1 MKKKK
6 ANISVLKALW
16 TVLLEM
22 LYSFKYNVVKELDKI
37 AVIIE
42 IAIPVVLSQIYADIT
57 KLIIVS
63 IVMTVIVHY
72 ITKVGKKLNN
82 ETYGDLPL
90 PRYRMTKIDSEGF
103 VSLIDQDDMQELILY
118 MNEVEQYLTKKGKL
132 K

>member
-1 MKKKK
+1 MKKK
-6 ANISVLKALW
+6 NVNMSILKALW
-16 TVLLEM
+16 IVLCEM
-22 LYSFKYNVVKELDKI
+22 LYSFRYNVVKELDKI

-42 IAIPVVLSQIYADIT
+42 VAIPVVLSQMYADIT

-63 IVMTVIVHY
+63 IIMTIIVHY
-72 ITKVGKKLNN
+72 ITKVGQKLNN

-118 MNEVEQYLTKKGKL
+118 MNEVEQYLTKKGKM

>member
-1 MKKKK
+1 MKKK
-6 ANISVLKALW
+6 NVNMSILRALW
-16 TVLLEM
+16 IVLCEM
-22 LYSFKYNVVKELDKI
+22 LYSFRYNVVKELDKI

-72 ITKVGKKLNN
+72 ITKVGQKLNN

-90 PRYRMTKIDSEGF
+90 PRYRMTKIDSDGF

>member
-42 IAIPVVLSQIYADIT
+42 IAIPVVLSQLYVDIT

-72 ITKVGKKLNN
+72 ITKVGQKLNN

-90 PRYRMTKIDSEGF
+90 PRYRMTKIDSDGF
-103 VSLIDQDDMQELILY
+103 VSMIDQDDMQELILY

>member
-42 IAIPVVLSQIYADIT
+42 IAIPVVLSQLYADIT

-90 PRYRMTKIDSEGF
+90 PRYRMTKIDSDGF
-103 VSLIDQDDMQELILY
+103 VSMIDQDDLQELILY

>member
-1 MKKKK
+1 MKKK
-6 ANISVLKALW
+6 NVNMSILRALW
-16 TVLLEM
+16 IVLCEM

-42 IAIPVVLSQIYADIT
+42 IAIPVVLNQIYADIT

-72 ITKVGKKLNN
+72 ITKVGQKLNN

-90 PRYRMTKIDSEGF
+90 PRYRMTKIDSDGF
-103 VSLIDQDDMQELILY
+103 VSLIDQDDLQELVLY
-118 MNEVEQYLTKKGKL
+118 MHEVEQYLTKKGKL

>member
-1 MKKKK
+1 MKKK
-6 ANISVLKALW
+6 NVNMSILRALW
-16 TVLLEM
+16 IVLCEM
-22 LYSFKYNVVKELDKI
+22 LSTFRYNVVKELDKI

-72 ITKVGKKLNN
+72 ITNVGQKLNN

-90 PRYRMTKIDSEGF
+90 PRYRMTKIDSDGF

>member
-1 MKKKK
+1 MKKKNV
-6 ANISVLKALW
+6 NISILRALW
-16 TVLLEM
+16 IVLCEM

-72 ITKVGKKLNN
+72 ITKVGQKLNN

-90 PRYRMTKIDSEGF
+90 PRYRMTKIDSDGF

>member
-1 MKKKK
+1 MKKK
-6 ANISVLKALW
+6 NVNMSILRALW
-16 TVLLEM
+16 IVLCEM

-103 VSLIDQDDMQELILY
+103 VSLIDQDDLQELILY

>member
-72 ITKVGKKLNN
+72 ITKVGQKLNN

-90 PRYRMTKIDSEGF
+90 PRYRMTKIDSDGF
-103 VSLIDQDDMQELILY
+103 VSLIDQDDLQELVLY
-118 MNEVEQYLTKKGKL
+118 MHEVEQYLTKKGKL

>member
-6 ANISVLKALW
+6 ANISVIKALW

-42 IAIPVVLSQIYADIT
+42 IAIPVVLSQLYADVT
-57 KLIIVS
+57 ELIIVS

-72 ITKVGKKLNN
+72 ITKVGQKLNN

-90 PRYRMTKIDSEGF
+90 PRYRMTKIDSDGF
-103 VSLIDQDDMQELILY
+103 VSLIDQDDLQELVLY
-118 MNEVEQYLTKKGKL
+118 MHEVEQYLTKKGKL

>member
-1 MKKKK
+1 MKKKNV
-6 ANISVLKALW
+6 NISILRALW
-16 TVLLEM
+16 IVLCEM

-72 ITKVGKKLNN
+72 ITKVGQKLNN

-90 PRYRMTKIDSEGF
+90 PRYRMTKIDSDGF

-118 MNEVEQYLTKKGKL
+118 MNEVEQYLTKKGKM

>member
-42 IAIPVVLSQIYADIT
+42 IAIPVVLSKMYAGIT
-57 KLIIVS
+57 ELIIVS
-63 IVMTVIVHY
+63 IVMTIIVHY
-72 ITKVGKKLNN
+72 VTKVGQKLNN

-90 PRYRMTKIDSEGF
+90 PRYRMTKIDSDGF
-103 VSLIDQDDMQELILY
+103 VSLIDQDDLQELVLY
-118 MNEVEQYLTKKGKL
+118 MHEVEQYLTKKGKL

>member
-1 MKKKK
+1 MKKK
-6 ANISVLKALW
+6 NVNMSILRALW
-16 TVLLEM
+16 IVLCEM
-22 LYSFKYNVVKELDKI
+22 LYSFKYNVVKELNKI

>member
-1 MKKKK
+1 MKKK
-6 ANISVLKALW
+6 NVNMSILRALW
-16 TVLLEM
+16 IVLCEM

-42 IAIPVVLSQIYADIT
+42 IVIPVVLSQIYADIT

-90 PRYRMTKIDSEGF
+90 PRYRMTKIDSDGF

>member
-22 LYSFKYNVVKELDKI
+22 LYSFRYNVVKELDKI

-72 ITKVGKKLNN
+72 ITKVGQKLNN

-90 PRYRMTKIDSEGF
+90 PRYRMTKIDSDGF
-103 VSLIDQDDMQELILY
+103 VSLIDQDDIQELILY

>member
-22 LYSFKYNVVKELDKI
+22 LYSFKYNIVKELDKI

-72 ITKVGKKLNN
+72 ITKVGQKLNN

-90 PRYRMTKIDSEGF
+90 PRYRMTKIDSDGF
-103 VSLIDQDDMQELILY
+103 VSLIDQDDLQELVLY
-118 MNEVEQYLTKKGKL
+118 MHEVEQYLTKKGKL

>member
-1 MKKKK
+1 MKKKNV
-6 ANISVLKALW
+6 NISVLKALW

-42 IAIPVVLSQIYADIT
+42 VAIPVVLSKMYADIT

-72 ITKVGKKLNN
+72 ITKVGQKLNN

-90 PRYRMTKIDSEGF
+90 PRYRMTKIDSDGF
-103 VSLIDQDDMQELILY
+103 VSMIDQDDLQELVLY
-118 MNEVEQYLTKKGKL
+118 MHEVEQYLTKKGKL

>member
-72 ITKVGKKLNN
+72 ITKVWQKLNN

-90 PRYRMTKIDSEGF
+90 PRYRMTKIDSDGF
-103 VSLIDQDDMQELILY
+103 VSLIDQDDLQELVLY
-118 MNEVEQYLTKKGKL
+118 MHEVEQYLTKKGKL

>member
-1 MKKKK
+1 MKKK
-6 ANISVLKALW
+6 NVNMSILRALW
-16 TVLLEM
+16 IVLCEM

-90 PRYRMTKIDSEGF
+90 PRYRMTKIDSDGF
-103 VSLIDQDDMQELILY
+103 VSLIDQDDLQELVLY
-118 MNEVEQYLTKKGKL
+118 MHEVEQYLTKKGKL